1 MPSLAPINSL
11 PFFPYILCL
20 AIVSAMVTFWLHMGL
35 GIEMQFPSLREFGAS
50 GKPIWGTCA
59 GLIFLADKAVGQKA
73 GGQDLLGGLD
83 CTVHRNFFG
92 CQVVSPSAAHRI
104 WSICCIQNF

>member
-1 MPSLAPINSL
+1 
-11 PFFPYILCL
+11 
-20 AIVSAMVTFWLHMGL
+20 MGL
-35 GIEMQFPSLREFGAS
+35 VIEMQFPALREFGTS
-50 GKPIWGTCA
+50 GKPICGTCA

-92 CQVVSPSAAHRI
+92 CQVVFSPSANHRI
-104 WSICCIQNF
+104 RSIHCIQNFQCQ